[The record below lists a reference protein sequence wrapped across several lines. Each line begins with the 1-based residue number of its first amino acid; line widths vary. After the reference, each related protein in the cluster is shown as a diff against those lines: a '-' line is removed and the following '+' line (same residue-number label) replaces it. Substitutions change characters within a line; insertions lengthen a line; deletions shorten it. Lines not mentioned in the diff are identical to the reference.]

1 MTQKSILYRQVNMLC
16 AERGISLA
24 QLAKELGTTPQNLYI
39 RLDREKMT
47 YAEMSKI
54 AEKLGCTFSYNFQ
67 PLNQQNKF
75 VRVPSLTIY
84 IIRKDGTF

>member
-1 MTQKSILYRQVNMLC
+1 MSKNTEFIYTQKGGKMMTQKSILYRQVNMLC

-67 PLNQQNKF
+67 PLNQ
-75 VRVPSLTIY
+75 
-84 IIRKDGTF
+84 

>member
-1 MTQKSILYRQVNMLC
+1 MMTQKSILYRQVNMLC

-67 PLNQQNKF
+67 PLNQ
-75 VRVPSLTIY
+75 
-84 IIRKDGTF
+84 

>member
-1 MTQKSILYRQVNMLC
+1 MSKNTDFIYTQKGGKMMTQKSILYRQVNMLC

-39 RLDREKMT
+39 GLDREKMT

-67 PLNQQNKF
+67 PLNQ
-75 VRVPSLTIY
+75 
-84 IIRKDGTF
+84 